1 MNDNER
7 KCAECDRV
15 LKGRPDKKFCCDA
28 CRNTYNNKQNSD
40 HVNLVRNINNILR
53 RNRRLLEDII
63 VPGKRTNKCPK
74 QRLAE
79 SGFDFRY
86 YTHQYINTRG
96 QVYHFCYDHGYLQ
109 LEDEWLL
116 VVKDWEE

>member
-7 KCAECDRV
+7 KCVECNRL

-28 CRNTYNNKQNSD
+28 CRNSYNNKQNSD

-53 RNRRLLEDII
+53 RNRRLLEEIMI
-63 VPGKRTNKCPK
+63 PGRRTNKCLK
-74 QRLAE
+74 QRLTDA
-79 SGFDFRY
+79 GFDFRY
-86 YTHQYINTRG
+86 YTHQYKNTRG

-116 VVKDWEE
+116 VVKGRAE